1 MILCEYRVRSPY
13 RLVGVRG
20 LLDELNR
27 RQNTYVPLATFELPW
42 SSYSALQS
50 TGVTLPPLSAV
61 QDAQADG
68 AWLND
73 MYEEEYAR
81 QRETA
86 TARNKCIIAVSIAVV
101 TMITMWAP
109 DGPVKRA
116 GVGGLSFT
124 NVHLLG
130 ASFHQTAFKNACH
143 ASLDMSTLVSLSS
156 LLSFWVSVIMVV
168 TEGGSDGLYFD
179 TGSVLVGFVLLGFYV
194 EDRVKAAGFA
204 QVSGLGHANPCG
216 SVRLLLPA
224 CHGGIQLRVPDSMLE
239 LGDTVEILPGEKVP
253 VDGCSLSEGAVYVSE
268 AQLTGESNDVVK
280 TLHDP
285 VFSESVVVGNLPLVL
300 RVDAIGSRT
309 VAGTLFEL
317 MNRQQLSGLGYLRV
331 ADRISAVFVP
341 FILLLS
347 MLVFTWWF
355 YWGIREWG
363 SIQHAARFALR
374 FSIAVLA
381 VACPCAFGLATPTA
395 VAAAFYAASKRR
407 GIFIKSG
414 RCLEIGADLTCVVF
428 DKTGTLTEGRPS
440 VVDYISEVQNFWYL
454 VGSAEQKSQHP
465 IGEALAGHGAL
476 KARVDLGREL
486 STDVKGFEHVP
497 HGGVQCWVDST
508 RVRISSAR
516 DLPEIYSNWIAQQEG
531 VGCTVVAVLTNNEDW
546 SMISLR
552 DTIKPD
558 AQEHVNLIQERY
570 HVLMCTGDSRAVAN
584 YTGMYLGIPKERIL
598 YEARPERK
606 MNAIRSLQQEGHKVM
621 MMGDGLNDAPALAAA
636 DLGVALGAGPYLSRS
651 TADVVFSGTNIA
663 DLAYFLR
670 LCRNTRAIILEN
682 FAWALLFNLITVSLA
697 TGAFYPRTSISPNAA
712 GALMACSSIV
722 VVLNS
727 LRIRRM

>member
-1 MILCEYRVRSPY
+1 MILCEYHVGGSS

-27 RQNTYVPLATFELPW
+27 RQNTYVPLATFELPL
-42 SSYSALQS
+42 SCYCELQS

-61 QDAQADG
+61 QDTQTDR
-68 AWLND
+68 AWLDD
-73 MYEEEYAR
+73 MYDEEYAG
-81 QRETA
+81 QRETTRA
-86 TARNKCIIAVSIAVV
+86 KNKCIISMSIAVL
-101 TMITMWAP
+101 TLATMWVP
-109 DGPVKRA
+109 DSPVKRV
-116 GVGGLSFT
+116 GVGGMSFV

-130 ASFHQTAFKNACH
+130 ASFHMTAFKNARH

-156 LLSFWVSVIMVV
+156 LLSFWMSVIMVV
-168 TEGGSDGLYFD
+168 TGGGSDGLYFD

-204 QVSGLGHANPCG
+204 QVSGLGHADPCG
-216 SVRLLLPA
+216 SVRLL
-224 CHGGIQLRVPDSMLE
+224 HRGIELRVPDSMLE

-253 VDGCSLSEGAVYVSE
+253 VDGHSLSEKTSFVNE

-280 TLHDP
+280 TLDSP
-285 VFSESVVVGNLPLVL
+285 VFSGSVVVGHVPLVL

-309 VAGTLFEL
+309 CVGTLFEL
-317 MNRQQLSGLGYLRV
+317 MNREQLSGLGYLRT
-331 ADRISAVFVP
+331 ADRISAIFVP
-341 FILLLS
+341 SILILS
-347 MLVFTWWF
+347 LSVFTWWF
-355 YWGIREWG
+355 CWGIREWG
-363 SIQHAARFALR
+363 SVQHAARFALR

-414 RCLEIGADLTCVVF
+414 RCLEIGADLTCVAL

-440 VVDYISEVQNFWYL
+440 VVDYVSEVQDFWYL
-454 VGSAEQKSQHP
+454 VGSAEQRSQHP
-465 IGEALAGHGAL
+465 IGEALAGHGSL
-476 KARVDLGREL
+476 KARMDLGRAL
-486 STDVKGFEHVP
+486 STDVKGFEHLP

-516 DLPEIYSNWIAQQEG
+516 DLPEIYSDWIAQQEG
-531 VGCTVVAVLTNNEDW
+531 VGCTVVAVLTNNEHW
-546 SMISLR
+546 SVISLR

-558 AQEHVNLIQERY
+558 AQEHVHLIQKRY
-570 HVLMCTGDSRAVAN
+570 QVLMCTGDSRAVAN
-584 YTGMYLGIPKERIL
+584 YTGMYLGIPKEQIV
-598 YEARPERK
+598 YEARPDEK
-606 MNAIRSLQQEGHKVM
+606 LDAIRSLQHRGHKVL

-651 TADVVFSGTNIA
+651 TADVVLSGTNIA
-663 DLAYFLR
+663 DLTYFLQ
-670 LCRNTRAIILEN
+670 LCRSTRAIILQN
-682 FAWALLFNLITVSLA
+682 FAWAVLFNLITVSLA
-697 TGAFYPRTSISPNAA
+697 TGAFYPHTSISPNAA
-712 GALMACSSIV
+712 GALMACSSIA